1 MLYPKFKYFILII
14 GLLFNLPINAANP
27 QIHMLVDTCIACHG
41 TDGSSVGSATPNI
54 ANMREKLFIKAMQ
67 DMRSGER
74 SSTVMRVI
82 AKGYT
87 DSEIR
92 IMAQFFSQQQAIPHR
107 QDFDSERAVKGRQ
120 LHNLYCNGC
129 HKIEGKTTELLSNNL
144 AGQQMPYLR
153 HRLTEFIN
161 DSDPTLSPLMKNA
174 LKHFIDN
181 NSQDSLENL
190 IHYYASLGGK

>member
-1 MLYPKFKYFILII
+1 MLYQKYKYLAII
-14 GLLFNLPINAANP
+14 AGLLLNLSANASDP

-54 ANMREKLFIKAMQ
+54 ANMREALFIKAMQ
-67 DMRSGER
+67 DMKSGER
-74 SSTVMRVI
+74 PSTVMGVI

-87 DSEIR
+87 DNEIR
-92 IMAQFFSQQQAIPHR
+92 IMANFFNQQQAILHR
-107 QDFDSERAVKGRQ
+107 QNFDVQKAQKGRQ

-129 HKIEGKTTELLSNNL
+129 HTIEGPTDLLSNNL

-161 DSDPTLSPLMKNA
+161 DADPTVSPLMKNA

-181 NSQDSLENL
+181 NSQESLDYL